1 MSTRLKLLLAYF
13 LGMVCMLIA
22 CNTHGQNLESVANEL
37 YLCNYTWHTK
47 EVKNGKLQG
56 LVYFECY
63 YTLDE
68 VTITTEYKTLVVLS
82 KNNMFIVN
90 GRKF

>member
-22 CNTHGQNLESVANEL
+22 CNTHWQNLESVAQEL
-37 YLCNYTWHTK
+37 YLCNYVWHSI
-47 EVKNGKLQG
+47 EGKKG
-56 LVYFECY
+56 LVYFECF

-68 VTITTEYKTLVVLS
+68 VTITSEHKTLVVLS
-82 KNNMFIVN
+82 RNEMFVVN
-90 GRKF
+90 WWKF